1 MKVSSTSALSLP
13 VSIHWATN
21 FPRDRLVMAFID
33 QIDSGIVTSATSASF
48 HDTTNII
55 TSVPTSVS
63 VEVSIWLSVCCMP
76 WARLSMSL
84 VTRLS
89 RSPRAWPST
98 YLSGRWLSL
107 ASTASRRRYIVRCTI
122 PVSTQA
128 CR

>member
-1 MKVSSTSALSLP
+1 MLWPVNDSSTSALSMP
-13 VSIHWATN
+13 VWRHWATN
-21 FPRDRLVMAFID
+21 LPRDRLVMSFIVHS
-33 QIDSGIVTSATSASF
+33 DSGMVTSATSARS

-89 RSPRAWPST
+89 RSPRGWPST
-98 YLSGRWLSL
+98 YVAAAG
-107 ASTASRRRYIVRCTI
+107 
-122 PVSTQA
+122 
-128 CR
+128 